1 MRGAVALLAAVLIS
15 GCAAPDAGIA
25 SGPPPT
31 ASLSPSP
38 PLPSGTVVLPT
49 QSREPLA
56 DQPSPSPLPDFPPG
70 ACTLPGLP
78 DRQLVDHWIALAGR
92 HDMLAVRDCFTASY
106 GVPAPIVDRWAN
118 EGLVSAYLVMSP
130 DGTLIRNCRWFGVSA
145 DFPDGNPYAP
155 VQDPTRMFLAVG
167 IGNDGGQPR
176 IFATATAIAVPS
188 PENDPNNGMPYCP
201 PR

>member
-1 MRGAVALLAAVLIS
+1 MRGALALLAVALIS
-15 GCAAPDAGIA
+15 GCAGPDAISS
-25 SGPPPT
+25 SGTPAA

-49 QSREPLA
+49 QSRPPLA
-56 DQPSPSPLPDFPPG
+56 EQPSPSALPEFPPG
-70 ACTLPGLP
+70 TCTLPGLP

-92 HDMLAVRDCFTASY
+92 HDMLAVRDCFTAAY

-118 EGLVSAYLVMSP
+118 EGQASGYLVQTP

-167 IGNDGGQPR
+167 IGNDGGAPR
-176 IFATATAIAVPS
+176 IFASATAIAIPS
-188 PENDPNNGMPYCP
+188 PENDPGNGMPYCP
-201 PR
+201 AR